1 MLNFVFSP
9 NILLGFILGSSVI
22 ILYFL
27 RLVKPEVARDEDIF
41 FATIGL
47 LYSCI
52 LMVHGWRLDPILLFS
67 QVLIIVTALVTG
79 WENIRL
85 RGLIANMAKLK
96 KKKKCSSP
104 LFVRVFSNYL
114 FVVFEVLKKWLGE
127 KNSFGLNE
135 KYHNE
140 FDMET
145 GRV

>member
-9 NILLGFILGSSVI
+9 NVLLGFILGSSVI

-67 QVLIIVTALVTG
+67 QVLIIITVLVAG

-96 KKKKCSSP
+96 RKEKK
-104 LFVRVFSNYL
+104 
-114 FVVFEVLKKWLGE
+114 
-127 KNSFGLNE
+127 
-135 KYHNE
+135 
-140 FDMET
+140 
-145 GRV
+145 

>member
-9 NILLGFILGSSVI
+9 NVLLGFILGSSVI

-52 LMVHGWRLDPILLFS
+52 LMVHGWRLDPILLFG
-67 QVLIIVTALVTG
+67 QVLIIVTVLVAG

-96 KKKKCSSP
+96 NQKRK
-104 LFVRVFSNYL
+104 
-114 FVVFEVLKKWLGE
+114 
-127 KNSFGLNE
+127 
-135 KYHNE
+135 
-140 FDMET
+140 
-145 GRV
+145 